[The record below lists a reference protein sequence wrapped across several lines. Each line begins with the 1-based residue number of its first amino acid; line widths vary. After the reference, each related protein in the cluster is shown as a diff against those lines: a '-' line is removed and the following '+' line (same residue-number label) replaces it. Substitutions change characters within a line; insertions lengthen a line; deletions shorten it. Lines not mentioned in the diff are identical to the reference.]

1 MLNGLIELPWWGY
14 ILITLVLTHITI
26 VSVTVYL
33 HRCQAHRALVLHP
46 AISHF
51 FRFWL
56 WLTTGI
62 STKEWVSV
70 HRKHHAKVE
79 TVDDPHSPII
89 FGINKVLWEGIEL
102 YRAETAKPETLENY
116 GHQTPDDWIERKL
129 YSKFTFLGIASLF
142 LINFSLFGFLG
153 ISIWA
158 IQMAWIPFFAAGVIN
173 GLGHWSG
180 YRNFEPPDASTNI
193 VPVGILIG
201 GEELHNNHHAFA
213 SSAKFSIKR
222 WEFDIGWFYI
232 NTLSFFG
239 LAKVKKL
246 APTPMFNSD
255 KPLVDQDTVSA
266 VITNRLHVMSDYA
279 REVIGGVYKD
289 EMRKANVT
297 RRRLL
302 RQGRK
307 LFSRADNLLDQNA
320 EQHLHKLLA
329 QFDSLNIV
337 YEFRQKLQNIW
348 QEKSVT
354 RDSLV
359 QNLQEWCQ
367 QAEAT
372 GIEALQEFS
381 RNIRAYTLEPKP
393 VYA

>member
-33 HRCQAHRALVLHP
+33 HRCQAHRALELHP
-46 AISHF
+46 VISHF

-56 WLTTGI
+56 WMTTGMG
-62 STKEWVSV
+62 TKDWVSV

-79 TVDDPHSPII
+79 TVDDPHSPKIV
-89 FGINKVLWEGIEL
+89 GINKVLWEGVEL
-102 YRAETAKPETLENY
+102 YRTETKKPETLEDY
-116 GHQTPDDWIERKL
+116 GHQTPDDWIERNL
-129 YSKFTFLGIASLF
+129 YSKFTFLGMVSLF
-142 LINFSLFGFLG
+142 LVNFALFGFLG

-180 YRNFEPPDASTNI
+180 YRNFEPADASTNI

-222 WEFDIGWFYI
+222 WEFDIGWLYI
-232 NTLSFFG
+232 NTLCFFG

-246 APTPMFNSD
+246 APVPMFNSD

-279 REVIGGVYKD
+279 REVIGDVYKD

-302 RQGRK
+302 RRGRK
-307 LFSRADNLLDQNA
+307 LLSRADNLLDQNA
-320 EQHLHKLLA
+320 EQHLNKLLA

-337 YEFRQKLQNIW
+337 YEFRLKLQTIW

-359 QNLQEWCQ
+359 QHLQEWCQ
-367 QAEAT
+367 QAEDT

-381 RNIRAYTLEPKP
+381 RNIRAYTLEPQP
-393 VYA
+393 VYS